1 MKVALILIV
10 LIFGIG
16 CRKDNCYI
24 PDHLQITSQ
33 ADIDGYAKVLCNTTS
48 IGTLGFETT
57 EPLDLSAFKDITHI
71 DHFSPKNCEQ
81 VSAFEQ
87 LESVKS
93 LFIKHFPEGCAH
105 LEFPNLR
112 EVDEILDLTANHHL
126 KSIAFPKLEIV
137 DVLNITSNENLES
150 IANMRSLKVVNKIF
164 MTSMPNLK
172 TINGFQ
178 DCTSEKE
185 NSYYQIFFQNPIDIG
200 DAFTNLKFINQIK
213 LFALGGIDL
222 DWIGS
227 IGEANILGFKGPIDP
242 NALCAAKELVIS
254 DEDLSIA
261 LSSTLSGTEVLYSR
275 DYILENCD

>member
-1 MKVALILIV
+1 MIALLGILAI
-10 LIFGIG
+10 IG
-16 CRKDNCYI
+16 CSKNDPI
-24 PDHLQITSQ
+24 PSRWTISSQ
-33 ADIDGYAKVLCNTTS
+33 NDIDQYAEALRNTTS
-48 IGTLGFETT
+48 LGTLRFAAT
-57 EPLDLSAFKDITHI
+57 EPLNLSPFKNITHI

-93 LFIKHFPEGCAH
+93 LFIQHFPEGCAH
-105 LEFPNLR
+105 VEFPNLR
-112 EVDEILDLTANHHL
+112 EVEETLDITANHHL
-126 KSIAFPKLEIV
+126 ESIAFPNLEIV
-137 DVLNITSNENLES
+137 DVMNITSNENLES
-150 IANMRSLKVVNKIF
+150 IANMRSLKVVNTIF
-164 MTSMPNLK
+164 ISSMPNLK

-178 DCTSEKE
+178 DCTTEKE
-185 NSYYQIFFQNPIDIG
+185 NSNYQIFFQNPIDIG

-213 LFALGGIDL
+213 LFAWGGIDL

-254 DEDLSIA
+254 DEDLAIA